1 MRVLR
6 ETASVM
12 CAIVIGAT
20 LPAVAEAQVD
30 KPVSPREIDELR
42 KKIEAETRSTLE
54 FVAGAYDESGDLN
67 NRLGIF
73 RYGARLELKLRSGP
87 TASMVAARSEY
98 ATPENLLE
106 AHGTRVALGFRS
118 AASEKVA
125 RRIEV
130 GLTRFST
137 ASTTV
142 DGLASASLRPVTAA
156 RVSLDVSRSTVEES
170 LLSAAGV
177 RPPLGPFAGVLVG
190 RVMENRAGLSG
201 DWRLP
206 HRLDLFGEGS
216 IGNRQ
221 GPNVA
226 SNFFKRGLS
235 GVGFNAIT
243 ADEKDKLGF
252 LRASASIFYFGFA
265 DDRLGYGG
273 ASLLD
278 RAYEPVPVDRLGSDR
293 IPPEASDLGPAVGG
307 YFSPR
312 RFVSATGRIDARG
325 RLAPS
330 VDYSAYLFLGRQ
342 SYTGASPRLAAG
354 VWGQLVLRLGE
365 RLSAP
370 LTVSW
375 EDFGPF
381 TRYHAFASLAVR
393 L

>member
-1 MRVLR
+1 MRRGTRL
-6 ETASVM
+6 AM
-12 CAIVIGAT
+12 WAIVISAGA
-20 LPAVAEAQVD
+20 AAAEAQAD

-42 KKIEAETRSTLE
+42 KKIDAETRSTLE
-54 FVAGAYDESGDLN
+54 LLFGAYGENGDLN
-67 NRLGIF
+67 NRLDLI
-73 RYGARLELKLRSGP
+73 RYGARLELKRRSGR
-87 TASMVAARSEY
+87 TASIVATRSEY
-98 ATPENLLE
+98 ATPQDLLQ
-106 AHGTRVALGFRS
+106 AHATRVAVGLQS
-118 AASEKVA
+118 APAEKFGRHV
-125 RRIEV
+125 EV

-137 ASTTV
+137 GSTTV
-142 DGLASASLRPVTAA
+142 EGLASAGMHPVAAA
-156 RVSLDVSRSTVEES
+156 RLSLDAARTGVEES

-177 RPPLGPFAGVLVG
+177 RPVLGPFAGALVG
-190 RVMENRAGLSG
+190 RVMENRAGFRG

-206 HRLDLFGEGS
+206 HRLDLYGEGS
-216 IGNRQ
+216 VGNRQ
-221 GPNVA
+221 GPNVP
-226 SNFFKRGLS
+226 SNFFKRALG

-243 ADEKDKLGF
+243 ADEKRKLSF
-252 LRASASIFYFGFA
+252 LRASASVFYFGFA

-273 ASLLD
+273 GSLLD
-278 RAYEPVPVDRLGSDR
+278 HAYEPVPVDRLGSDG

-330 VDYSAYLFLGRQ
+330 VDYSAYVFLGRQ
-342 SYTGASPRLAAG
+342 TYTGVEPRLAAG
-354 VWGQLVLRLGE
+354 ARGQLVLRLGE

-381 TRYHAFASLAVR
+381 TRYHALASLMVG

>member
-1 MRVLR
+1 VLYGIGL
-6 ETASVM
+6 
-12 CAIVIGAT
+12 AICVIAISAAA
-20 LPAVAEAQVD
+20 PAVAGAQAD

-54 FVAGAYDESGDLN
+54 VLLGAYRENGDLN
-67 NRLGIF
+67 NRLDLL
-73 RYGARLELKLRSGP
+73 RYGARLELKLRSGR
-87 TASMVAARSEY
+87 TASIVAMRSEY
-98 ATPENLLE
+98 ATPEKLLQ
-106 AHGTRVALGFRS
+106 AQGTRVAVGLRS
-118 AASEKVA
+118 APAEKVG
-125 RRIEV
+125 RQVEV

-137 ASTTV
+137 GSTTV
-142 DGLASASLRPVTAA
+142 EGLASAAVRPVAAA
-156 RVSLDVSRSTVEES
+156 RLSLDASRTSVEES
-170 LLSAAGV
+170 LLSATGV
-177 RPPLGPFAGVLVG
+177 RPLLGPFAGALVG

-221 GPNVA
+221 GPNVP
-226 SNFFKRGLS
+226 SNFFKRALG

-243 ADEKDKLGF
+243 ADEKRRLSF
-252 LRASASIFYFGFA
+252 LRASASVFYFGFS

-293 IPPEASDLGPAVGG
+293 IPPVASDLGPAVGG

-330 VDYSAYLFLGRQ
+330 VDYNAYVFLGRQ
-342 SYTGASPRLAAG
+342 SYTGVEPRLAAG
-354 VWGQLVLRLGE
+354 ARGQLVLRLGG

-370 LTVSW
+370 LTVAW

-381 TRYHAFASLAVR
+381 TRYHALASLMVG

>member
-1 MRVLR
+1 VLR
-6 ETASVM
+6 ETAAVM
-12 CAIVIGAT
+12 CAIVICAIR
-20 LPAVAEAQVD
+20 PAVAEAQVD

-54 FVAGAYDESGDLN
+54 VLVGAYDENGDLN
-67 NRLGIF
+67 NRLGVF
-73 RYGARLELKLRSGP
+73 RYGARLELKLRSGR
-87 TASMVAARSEY
+87 TASLVAARSEY
-98 ATPENLLE
+98 ATPDNVLE
-106 AHGTRVALGFRS
+106 AYGTRVALGFRS
-118 AASEKVA
+118 AASDRVGTHA
-125 RRIEV
+125 EV

-137 ASTTV
+137 GSTTV
-142 DGLASASLRPVTAA
+142 EGQVSASLRPVTTA

-170 LLSAAGV
+170 LLSAAGI
-177 RPPLGPFAGVLVG
+177 RPSLGPFSGGLVG

-206 HRLDLFGEGS
+206 HRLDLFGAGS

-221 GPNVA
+221 GPNVP
-226 SNFFKRGLS
+226 SNFFKRGLG

-243 ADEKDKLGF
+243 ADEKRKLSF
-252 LRASASIFYFGFA
+252 LRASASVFYFGFT

-293 IPPEASDLGPAVGG
+293 IPPEASELGPAVGG

-312 RFVSATGRIDARG
+312 RFVSATARIDARG
-325 RLAPS
+325 RLTPS
-330 VDYSAYLFLGRQ
+330 VDYNAYVFLGRQ
-342 SYTGASPRLAAG
+342 SYTGVEPRLAAG
-354 VWGQLVLRLGE
+354 VWGQLVIRLGE

-370 LTVSW
+370 LTVAW

-381 TRYHAFASLAVR
+381 TRYHALASLVVR